1 MGLIDWHDF
10 VVVETIEFF
19 DDENDLPAPA
29 TAEQLEAQADD
40 EEMDMEDDN
49 APSSAPPPP
58 PSSSA
63 PVPPPAEPLPPPPT
77 NLRIL
82 KEPIKR
88 ALFIH
93 FVISFY
99 LSYLLF

>member
-19 DDENDLPAPA
+19 DDEADLPAPA
-29 TAEQLEAQADD
+29 SAEQLESQPADD
-40 EEMDMEDDN
+40 EEMDMDETT
-49 APSSAPPPP
+49 PSSSAPPPP
-58 PSSSA
+58 PSSSSA
-63 PVPPPAEPLPPPPT
+63 SSPPPPPAEPLPPPPT

-88 ALFIH
+88 TFFYILF
-93 FVISFY
+93 
-99 LSYLLF
+99 